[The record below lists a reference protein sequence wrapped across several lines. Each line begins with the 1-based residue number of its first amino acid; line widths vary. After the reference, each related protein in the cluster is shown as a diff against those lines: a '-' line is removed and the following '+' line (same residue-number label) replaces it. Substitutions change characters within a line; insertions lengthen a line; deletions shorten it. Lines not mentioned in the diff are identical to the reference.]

1 MTDVVERQWVVG
13 DVPMVID
20 GGSAQAAAGWIEVT
34 SPRDQSLIGRI
45 PRAGV
50 AEIDAA
56 VESASRAQP
65 GWRDLP
71 ARTRGAL
78 LGQIAADV
86 EPEVERLARLCS
98 LENGNALRTQTR
110 GEAAFVVDCLRYFA
124 GLAQE
129 AKGQTI
135 PIRPDALDYSRR
147 EPLGVV
153 GAIIPWNAPLL
164 LAAVKI
170 APALAMGNTMVLK
183 VAEDAPFA
191 VLELASICQRHLP
204 PGVLNI
210 VTGYGAEA
218 GEALTDHPAIA
229 KISFTGSTAVG
240 RRVMQKASDRVV
252 PVSLELGGKN
262 PQIVFPDA
270 DEEWAVDGVVAGVR
284 FFRQGQSCTAGSRLF
299 VHRSIAESF
308 TEKVVAAVGRFR
320 IGDPLDEATD
330 IGSIVNRAQYDKVCD
345 YIREGVE
352 QPGARLLH
360 GGVPAPDSSGFYVQP
375 TVIAGVDNSWR
386 IAREEIF
393 GPVVCV
399 IPWDDEDQVIAMAN
413 DSHYGLS
420 AFVWSRDIGAALRT
434 AHRVEA
440 GWVQVNQGGGQVL
453 GQSYGGFKQS
463 GIGREFSLEGMLDGY
478 TRTKHVSVHLGH

>member
-1 MTDVVERQWVVG
+1 M
-13 DVPMVID
+13 
-20 GGSAQAAAGWIEVT
+20 
-34 SPRDQSLIGRI
+34 
-45 PRAGV
+45 

-270 DEEWAVDGVVAGVR
+270 DEEWVVDGVVAGVR

-299 VHRSIAESF
+299 VHRSIVESF

-330 IGSIVNRAQYDKVCD
+330 IGSIVNRVQYDKVCD

-352 QPGARLLH
+352 QPGALLLH
-360 GGVPAPDSSGFYVQP
+360 GGVPAQDSSGFYVQP

-393 GPVVCV
+393 GPVV
-399 IPWDDEDQVIAMAN
+399 
-413 DSHYGLS
+413 
-420 AFVWSRDIGAALRT
+420 
-434 AHRVEA
+434 
-440 GWVQVNQGGGQVL
+440 
-453 GQSYGGFKQS
+453 
-463 GIGREFSLEGMLDGY
+463 
-478 TRTKHVSVHLGH
+478 